1 MRISLIG
8 FAEYWRIDV
17 KEGVRIMGLLLLD
30 RSMMGQ
36 IQCFLRHGLQSDYSL
51 KYGVRYIVTKLGL
64 DASWEKS
71 CRGRR

>member
-51 KYGVRYIVTKLGL
+51 KYGVRYIVSNEVGIGCVMGEIMQRT
-64 DASWEKS
+64 
-71 CRGRR
+71 